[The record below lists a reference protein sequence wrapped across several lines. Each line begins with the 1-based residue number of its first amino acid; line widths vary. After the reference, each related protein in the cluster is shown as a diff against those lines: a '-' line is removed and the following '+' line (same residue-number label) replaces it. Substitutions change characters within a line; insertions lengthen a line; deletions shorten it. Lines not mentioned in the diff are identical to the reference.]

1 MNKVFIISIVVIFV
15 LLTIYLIRINKKKSS
30 SNTTTLT
37 TSSIVRSNRVG
48 AVSSD
53 PNIYYP
59 LFSKNIGA
67 NQPVY
72 TDTSDLYYDP
82 INNIL
87 KVNKI
92 ADSTGS
98 TGSSNQVLTSTST
111 GIRWV

>member
-1 MNKVFIISIVVIFV
+1 MNKVFVISVVIIFV
-15 LLTIYLIRINKKKSS
+15 LLTTYLLRKNKKKLS
-30 SNTTTLT
+30 SNTQM
-37 TSSIVRSNRVG
+37 TSLFRSNRVG

-59 LFSKNIGA
+59 LFSKSIGP

-98 TGSSNQVLTSTST
+98 TGGINQVLTSTST